1 MNLQELNGALP
12 KDWLTVKAHEIDCDI
27 LNASTF
33 VASDIKTTDL
43 WVVGNLTTGPLG
55 CGANF
60 AYDPLLAA
68 GTNLSAISNAS
79 HANVF
84 RLGQQVSVSGSFQAT
99 LAAGIA
105 VASFT
110 IDLPIL
116 ASSTLGDRRSAR
128 ASCNNT
134 TASFISMS
142 LIDVV
147 NVSPTQLRFDL
158 RTATGANE
166 PGAPTANVVFHY
178 EIIFESST

>member
-1 MNLQELNGALP
+1 MNIQELSSALP
-12 KDWLTVKAHEIDCDI
+12 KDWLSISAAEIKCGTLD
-27 LNASTF
+27 ASAMNVT
-33 VASDIKTTDL
+33 DIKTTDL
-43 WVVGNLTTGPLG
+43 WVVGDLTTGPLG

-134 TASFISMS
+134 TASFLAMS

-158 RTATGANE
+158 RTATGGNE

-178 EIIFESST
+178 EVIFESST